1 MAYALWQYVVA
12 GGFLLIAGGVQAV
25 SPGMEP
31 VPEREHYA
39 RVSRGIGAIVM
50 AVGVGVLGLGAWRLM

>member
-12 GGFLLIAGGVQAV
+12 GAFLVIAGGIQVV

-31 VPEREHYA
+31 NPEKENYA
-39 RVSRGIGAIVM
+39 RVTRGIGAIVM
-50 AVGVGVLGLGAWRLM
+50 AVGVAVLGLGAWRLL

>member
-12 GGFLLIAGGVQAV
+12 GAFLLVAGGIQAV

-31 VPEREHYA
+31 VQDRENYA

-50 AVGVGVLGLGAWRLM
+50 AVGIGVLALGAWRAL